1 MSNFKDIFKTV
12 VDNVKPSYDPAN
24 NLQPYFQFG
33 LYSDLIEALNIKDN
47 NQIGKYPLIWLVWE
61 KSDNQQQW
69 IDPYIYSITVRVFI
83 CDLAVQDDNT
93 DERYTNVFPALNRIF
108 DLLIEELRYA
118 PDMGFKDFSY
128 TLNDLP
134 ACQLDGSSGIPDFIS
149 AKEVSFKNIYVYK
162 T

>member
-1 MSNFKDIFKTV
+1 MNFKDLFKTV
-12 VDNVKPSYDPAN
+12 VDNVRLEYDPTN
-24 NLQPYFQFG
+24 GLQPYFQFG

-69 IDPYIYSITVRVFI
+69 IDPCLYSISVRVFI

-93 DERYTNVFPALNRIF
+93 DERYTNVYPALNSIF
-108 DLLIEELRYA
+108 EMLNKELKYS
-118 PDMGFKDFSY
+118 PQMGFEKDYSY

-149 AKEVSFKNIYVYK
+149 AKEVNFKNIYVYN